1 MKEGMDKAWAEV
13 KKAQA
18 SGQSIVINGVN
29 TIIKKNNELSGQ
41 KDELGDVYD
50 KLGDSAKTASQKV
63 KVGLADI
70 KAGIDMAV
78 AASKTLYN
86 VAEKGIAYN
95 STIEQLKTS
104 FEVMTGSAEKAAE
117 VTERLR
123 VMGAQTPF
131 EMKDLASTTQLLMQ
145 YGFTADEA
153 LDRMSMLGDVA
164 QGNVQAMNSIALG
177 YAQMSSAGKVNLVD
191 LKQMIQAG
199 FNPLQEISERT
210 GESMASL
217 YDRISKGT
225 MTVDEITESM
235 RNATS
240 EGGRF
245 YQSMEKQSQTLNG
258 QLSTLKDNTDQLL
271 GSVTEGLSEGLR
283 LEILPFANN
292 LVGELQAAF
301 DSGGYQGLVDTATG
315 MIPDLMG
322 MMTGELQ
329 KGIAGLSRWL
339 PQGATQLM
347 QALPSALRAAAT
359 VAPQLTTALFE
370 VASSVIENLVG
381 MLPELAPVLLEGF
394 GDMLSSVFKGVEG
407 ILAGVFSGIESA
419 VHDGQKK
426 IAGVWVDEENVAK
439 YEFDVDVDVDPVD
452 IEGQIAEAKQT
463 VEDTLSGIDGID
475 ASQIADSIIS
485 GDVTEALECAL
496 TAAGVDPASADKVAS
511 QIEYAQETVSTAIAD
526 LGLSEELSAK
536 VAEMAASGATESE
549 LTEYIKSLGVDEGI
563 ASDTAAKITGAS
575 NTVSTAIE
583 GLPPE
588 IQTALSGVEFTGDR
602 ETLVAALQMLKLDQ
616 ADIQTIL
623 DSYDSTS
630 GLLSAG
636 VTNVFS
642 NIGTMLTDGLPD
654 TEEALADAEGAVRQW
669 ASDAYAKI
677 DEWYTSEIE
686 SLNASGKTGEE
697 YNAALLDI
705 ENKANEMRNGVQQAE
720 VGAIDFMNS
729 MAGKSTAYVQQH
741 LGELEA
747 ISQTAAAVSAEID
760 ALAAKAQSAAA
771 NAFTVVR
778 SGAKADEATISQAV
792 SFVVTEFKLDEQSAQ
807 DAYNATIEEL
817 NAQLANNEIT
827 KEDFNAGVED
837 ATATRDAAI
846 QAAQD
851 AFNKSFAEIMMGIA
865 ESEGNAEAFSKAM
878 EATGAKLS
886 IQDFYDNMF
895 TEDGELDTTRLDAVK
910 EQLASVLG
918 DAFSP
923 EMLDPLIRDGDV
935 EGIQSYLDT
944 MAASVDAVSSESLKA
959 AFGGKVG
966 EAYRAALEDG
976 VLQGTAFDTANT
988 EEQLAAIFGGVATN
1002 AANASLDAA
1011 ASAGAAVG
1019 EAATSEEKS
1028 VMYDGGKSAGSWMDV
1043 GAAQGI
1049 RSGASAVIDA
1059 AVSVAKRTIA
1069 AFKNILGIASPSK
1082 VMMEL
1087 GAFTGEGYA
1096 IGLRNSMAN
1105 AVNVAKQMSGE
1116 VVTAAELSRS
1126 TRFNIPDL
1134 SQEIVLASQ
1143 QSQQPVNLYVN
1154 GRQLGKVMAADN
1166 QAAQN
1171 SHNRSIALGVGK

>member
-1 MKEGMDKAWAEV
+1 MKIRIDGDASDLE
-13 KKAQA
+13 KKL
-18 SGQSIVINGVN
+18 
-29 TIIKKNNELSGQ
+29 KNIGN
-41 KDELGDVYD
+41 V
-50 KLGDSAKTASQKV
+50 AKT
-63 KVGLADI
+63 GLADV
-70 KAGIDMAV
+70 KAGIDMAS
-78 AASKTLYN
+78 AAVKTFAS

-225 MTVDEITESM
+225 ITVDEITESM
-235 RNATS
+235 RHATS

-283 LEILPFANN
+283 MQILPFANN

-315 MIPDLMG
+315 MIPDLLG

-339 PQGATQLM
+339 PQGASQLM

-359 VAPQLTTALFE
+359 VAPQLTTALFD
-370 VASSVIENLVG
+370 VASSVISDLVS
-381 MLPELAPVLLEGF
+381 MLPELTPVLLEGF
-394 GDMLSSVFKGVEG
+394 GDMLLSVFKGVEG
-407 ILAGVFSGIESA
+407 LLEGVFTGIENA

-463 VEDTLSGIDGID
+463 VETALSGIEGID

-485 GDVTEALECAL
+485 GDVTEALEGAL
-496 TAAGVDPASADKVAS
+496 TAAGVDPGSADKVAS
-511 QIEYAQETVSTAIAD
+511 QIEYAQETVSAAIAD

-575 NTVSTAIE
+575 ATVSTAIE

-588 IQTALSGVEFTGDR
+588 IQTALSGIEFTGDR
-602 ETLVAALQMLKLDQ
+602 ETLVAALQVLKLDQ
-616 ADIQTIL
+616 TDIQTIL

-654 TEEALADAEGAVRQW
+654 TEEALAGAEEAVRKW
-669 ASDAYAKI
+669 ANDAYAKI

-686 SLNASGKTGEE
+686 NLKADGKTGEE

-705 ENKANEMRNGVQQAE
+705 ENKANEMRDGVQQAE
-720 VGAIDFMNS
+720 VGAIDFMNN

-760 ALAAKAQSAAA
+760 ALAAKAQTAAS

-792 SFVVTEFKLDEQSAQ
+792 SFVVTEFKLDEQSAE
-807 DAYNATIEEL
+807 DAYNATIESL

-827 KEDFNAGVED
+827 KEDFNTGVED

-865 ESEGNAEAFSKAM
+865 ESEGTTEAFNKAM

-886 IQDFYDNMF
+886 IQDFLDNMF
-895 TEDGELDTTRLDAVK
+895 TEEGELDTSKLADIQ
-910 EQLASVLG
+910 EQLATVLG
-918 DAFSP
+918 ESFNP
-923 EMLDPLIRDGDV
+923 ETFASYV
-935 EGIQSYLDT
+935 EGGVDPITTYLES
-944 MAASVDAVSSESLKA
+944 MVGVVEGVSTESLQTA
-959 AFGGKVG
+959 LGGKVG
-966 EAYRAALEDG
+966 EAYRAALDEG
-976 VLQGTAFDTANT
+976 ILQGTAFDTANT
-988 EEQLAAIFGGVATN
+988 EEQLAAIFGAVTVN
-1002 AANASLDAA
+1002 AANASLDVA

-1019 EAATSEEKS
+1019 EAATAEEKS
-1028 VMYDGGKSAGSWMDV
+1028 VAEAGAK
-1043 GAAQGI
+1043 AA
-1049 RSGASAVIDA
+1049 GASIPSGTAVGIQSRKYVAVQA
-1059 AVSVAKRTIA
+1059 AGAMAKAVVNKIREV
-1069 AFKNILGIASPSK
+1069 FNSHSPSK
-1082 VMMEL
+1082 V
-1087 GAFTGEGYA
+1087 A
-1096 IGLRNSMAN
+1096 IGLGGDFGDGMSIGLRDSMAK

-1116 VVTAAELSRS
+1116 IVTSAELSRT
-1126 TRFNIPDL
+1126 TRVNIPGL
-1134 SQEIVLASQ
+1134 SQEIIQANQ
-1143 QSQQPVNLYVN
+1143 QSPQNVNLYVN
-1154 GRQLGKVMAADN
+1154 GRKLGQVMAADN

>member
-1 MKEGMDKAWAEV
+1 MATGNSV
-13 KKAQA
+13 KIRIDGDA
-18 SGQSIVINGVN
+18 SDLE
-29 TIIKKNNELSGQ
+29 KKLKNIGN
-41 KDELGDVYD
+41 V
-50 KLGDSAKTASQKV
+50 AKT
-63 KVGLADI
+63 GLADV
-70 KAGIDMAV
+70 KAGIDMAS
-78 AASKTLYN
+78 AAVKTFAS

-117 VTERLR
+117 VTDRLR

-225 MTVDEITESM
+225 ITVDEITESM
-235 RNATS
+235 RHATS

-283 LEILPFANN
+283 LQILPFANN

-315 MIPDLMG
+315 MIPDLLG

-339 PQGATQLM
+339 PQGASQLM

-359 VAPQLTTALFE
+359 VAPQLTTALFD
-370 VASSVIENLVG
+370 VASSVISDLVS
-381 MLPELAPVLLEGF
+381 MLPELTPVLLEGF
-394 GDMLSSVFKGVEG
+394 GDMLLSVFKGVEG
-407 ILAGVFSGIESA
+407 LLEGVFTGIENA

-463 VEDTLSGIDGID
+463 VETALSGIEGID

-485 GDVTEALECAL
+485 GDVTEALEGAL
-496 TAAGVDPASADKVAS
+496 TAAGVDPGSADKVAS
-511 QIEYAQETVSTAIAD
+511 QIEYAQETVSAAIAD

-575 NTVSTAIE
+575 ATVSTAIE

-588 IQTALSGVEFTGDR
+588 IQTALSGIEFTGDR
-602 ETLVAALQMLKLDQ
+602 ETLVAALQVLKLDQ
-616 ADIQTIL
+616 TDIQTIL

-654 TEEALADAEGAVRQW
+654 TEEALAGAEEAVRKW
-669 ASDAYAKI
+669 ANDAYAKI

-686 SLNASGKTGEE
+686 NLKADGKTGEE

-705 ENKANEMRNGVQQAE
+705 ENKANEMRDGVQQAE
-720 VGAIDFMNS
+720 VGAIDFMNN

-865 ESEGNAEAFSKAM
+865 ESEGTTEAFNKAM

-886 IQDFYDNMF
+886 IQDFLDNMF
-895 TEDGELDTTRLDAVK
+895 TEEGELDTSKLADIQ
-910 EQLASVLG
+910 EQLANVLG
-918 DAFSP
+918 ESFNP
-923 EMLDPLIRDGDV
+923 ETFASHV
-935 EGIQSYLDT
+935 EGGVDPITTYLES
-944 MAASVDAVSSESLKA
+944 MVGVVEGVSTESLQTA
-959 AFGGKVG
+959 LGGKVG
-966 EAYRAALEDG
+966 EAYRAALDEG
-976 VLQGTAFDTANT
+976 ILQGTAFDTANT
-988 EEQLAAIFGGVATN
+988 EEQLAAIFGAVTVN
-1002 AANASLDAA
+1002 AANSSLGAV

-1019 EAATSEEKS
+1019 EAATAEEKS
-1028 VMYDGGKSAGSWMDV
+1028 VAEAGAK
-1043 GAAQGI
+1043 AA
-1049 RSGASAVIDA
+1049 GASIPSGTAVGIQSKKYVAVQA
-1059 AVSVAKRTIA
+1059 AGAMAKAVVNKIREV
-1069 AFKNILGIASPSK
+1069 FNSHSPSK
-1082 VMMEL
+1082 V
-1087 GAFTGEGYA
+1087 A
-1096 IGLRNSMAN
+1096 IGLGGDFGDGMSIGLRDSMAK

-1116 VVTAAELSRS
+1116 IITSAELSRT
-1126 TRFNIPDL
+1126 TRVNIPGL
-1134 SQEIVLASQ
+1134 SQEIIQANQ
-1143 QSQQPVNLYVN
+1143 QSPQNVNLYVN
-1154 GRQLGKVMAADN
+1154 GRKLGQVTAADN